1 MEKNLTIGEAAKAV
15 HMTAETLRHYDR
27 IGLVQPSVKDPW
39 TRYRYYSPQD
49 LIRLHT
55 VRALQQMDLPLEK
68 IKEVL
73 GYADL
78 QQIVHF
84 LAEAERTA
92 DKKIVALQYSKA
104 KIQAARQTTKKNSKE
119 QLQLLLPSFARTRPG
134 FYCFPRSGC
143 SYPRQSVGLP
153 LSLLRPYSFGA
164 ARSFPVRGCG
174 RHLYGRDT
182 YLHVCR
188 MSALCAYHRFAA
200 SFPAGNISASAVPKK
215 TERSKQLCSAPW
227 HRSNI
232 VPYLILSSSRS

>member
-55 VRALQQMDLPLEK
+55 VLALQQMDLPLEK

-92 DKKIVALQYSKA
+92 DKKIAALQYSKA
-104 KIQAARQTTKKNSKE
+104 KIQAARADYEKK
-119 QLQLLLPSFARTRPG
+119 T
-134 FYCFPRSGC
+134 PRS
-143 SYPRQSVGLP
+143 
-153 LSLLRPYSFGA
+153 
-164 ARSFPVRGCG
+164 
-174 RHLYGRDT
+174 
-182 YLHVCR
+182 
-188 MSALCAYHRFAA
+188 
-200 SFPAGNISASAVPKK
+200 
-215 TERSKQLCSAPW
+215 
-227 HRSNI
+227 
-232 VPYLILSSSRS
+232 SSSCFSRASHVRAPGSIAFP

>member
-104 KIQAARQTTKKNSKE
+104 KIQAAGQTTKKNSKE

-134 FYCFPRSGC
+134 FYCFPLIWLFLPSTICGITSLTSTTIFLRSSAIFSSSRMWQAFIWTGHIPAC
-143 SYPRQSVGLP
+143 MPYVCVMR
-153 LSLLRPYSFGA
+153 LS
-164 ARSFPVRGCG
+164 PVC
-174 RHLYGRDT
+174 
-182 YLHVCR
+182 
-188 MSALCAYHRFAA
+188 A